1 MEEWDNSGHLE
12 GENAQLTAFLGGG
25 MRRYLRFLRGEMR
38 RWLRFLGGGNK
49 RGLTLGLVHKKP
61 HC

>member
-25 MRRYLRFLRGEMR
+25 MRR
-38 RWLRFLGGGNK
+38 WLRFLGGGT
-49 RGLTLGLVHKKP
+49 REV
-61 HC
+61 